1 MDTADRIR
9 RSAAQSSPH
18 TVGFLSE
25 HVFLVF
31 PILNTNIQDY
41 KRFEMPE
48 SVPQLLYGPVLVIFH
63 VKIIFGY
70 LSTRVFG
77 EALAARPGNQQQ
89 CGGAE
94 EFTHL
99 PGLFAG
105 AASSVLVRLNYWAES
120 APRPPGPAAQSSS
133 VFTTG
138 PQLSSQHLPLNMAA
152 TQKDTD
158 RHLEGIFPHPA
169 DRLECVA
176 MVSR

>member
-9 RSAAQSSPH
+9 RPVQSSDCQISFR
-18 TVGFLSE
+18 T
-25 HVFLVF
+25 
-31 PILNTNIQDY
+31 NTSLLKVQLPVLL
-41 KRFEMPE
+41 KMPK
-48 SVPQLLYGPVLVIFH
+48 SVTQLLYGPALVIFH

-152 TQKDTD
+152 T
-158 RHLEGIFPHPA
+158 HIFPHPA